1 MFVRLSSAA
10 PRLAGMCYHKVL
22 QRPYQK
28 SRMTRTFSQKKNNVV
43 EVIEDNG
50 NVIGSVGLFGLWGA
64 LLGYAVFLSPNQT
77 PALDQYF
84 LRKFLN
90 MEDDGVSINAVFTS
104 LFYVMGLWPLIYT
117 SLLIPAGKKKGLPVF
132 PFVALSYGI
141 GAFGLLPWM
150 ALWGPSTSDDGG
162 PPDMPPGGQ
171 DVEGFKNS
179 ITRAMESPVIAWG
192 ILGGTLY
199 CLGSAAV
206 AGSGQWSDYL
216 QLFSVSR
223 FVHVT
228 SIDFTTLCFLAP
240 FWMENDA
247 KLRKWEGKDTILPIL
262 TCVPVLGPALYLV
275 MRPRSGK

>member
-179 ITRAMESPVIAWG
+179 ITRAMESSVIAWG

>member
-1 MFVRLSSAA
+1 MFARLNSAA
-10 PRLAGMCYHKVL
+10 PRLAVYHKVL
-22 QRPYQK
+22 KRPHQY
-28 SRMTRTFSQKKNNVV
+28 SRVARTFSQKKNNVV
-43 EVIEDNG
+43 ELIEDNG

-90 MEDDGVSINAVFTS
+90 LEDDGVSINTVFTS

-117 SLLIPAGKKKGLPVF
+117 SLLIPAGMRKGLPVF
-132 PFVALSYGI
+132 PFVALSYAI

-162 PPDMPPGGQ
+162 PPNMPPGGQ

-179 ITRAMESPVIAWG
+179 ITRGMESPITAWG

-199 CLGSAAV
+199 CLWSAAV
-206 AGSGQWSDYL
+206 AGSGQWNDYL

-228 SIDFTTLCFLAP
+228 SIDFTTLCLLAP

-247 KLRKWEGKDTILPIL
+247 KLRRWEGKDTLLPIL
-262 TCVPVLGPALYLV
+262 ACFPVLGPALYLV
-275 MRPRSGK
+275 LRPRSSES